1 QRRTATPSTRTETTA
16 ILPPP
21 TSTTVPK
28 VVDAYISLT
37 STRSAIDNRETF
49 ARTIGVSGGEEKD
62 QDEF

>member
-1 QRRTATPSTRTETTA
+1 
-16 ILPPP
+16 L
-21 TSTTVPK
+21 
-28 VVDAYISLT
+28 DALAAARLVSLT